1 MQDDT
6 PGPCVSA
13 PISPAAAVGE
23 PWYRTRM
30 ARSSQAAILVVAAF
44 VGISLSV
51 SAQAQDNSD
60 FAGRW
65 TINRELSQFPPE
77 IGFGLSWTSARGS
90 GVDSTGGGGGRRR
103 AGGVGGAGVF
113 TGRPESEDDV
123 KRVQLLTAE
132 VRNPSAHLTIV
143 ETPSAVTFT
152 DDRGQSRTVH
162 PDGKEEVLQLD
173 GVPVGVTAKRE
184 AGKLLVLYKAEQGRE
199 LRYTYSRAA
208 SPPQLV
214 VDVQFIERGGGDG
227 VRRIYQPASASETL
241 EAATPAPS
249 RAATTPGAGLP
260 AANPSDSRQGA
271 APQAFNQ
278 QPDAELK
285 GLTKLGVVVEDLSP
299 QAAACGLNQGTLET
313 AISKRLSDAGFKV
326 LRNSDEDTYVYI
338 NVITSS
344 LSNGLCVSRYDAFLY
359 THTTAKLSYQ
369 ETPVLVQVSL
379 LHKGGIGGGSPAA
392 HAAEVLR
399 SVQEYVGQ
407 FATRIRD
414 ANK

>member
-1 MQDDT
+1 M
-6 PGPCVSA
+6 V
-13 PISPAAAVGE
+13 
-23 PWYRTRM
+23 
-30 ARSSQAAILVVAAF
+30 
-44 VGISLSV
+44 VGISLSAP
-51 SAQAQDNSD
+51 AQAQDKSD

-103 AGGVGGAGVF
+103 SGSAGGAGVF

-123 KRVQLLTAE
+123 KRVQQLTAE
-132 VRNPSAHLTIV
+132 VRNPSAHLMIV
-143 ETPSAVTFT
+143 ETPAAVTFT
-152 DDRGQSRTVH
+152 DDQGQSRTFH
-162 PDGKEEVLQLD
+162 PDGKEEVIQLD
-173 GVPVGVTAKRE
+173 GVPVGLTAKRE
-184 AGKLLVLYKAEQGRE
+184 AGRLVVLYKAEQGRE

-208 SPPQLV
+208 SPPQLL

-227 VRRIYQPASASETL
+227 VRRIYEPASASETL
-241 EAATPAPS
+241 APATTAPS
-249 RAATTPGAGLP
+249 RATATPGAGLP
-260 AANPSDSRQGA
+260 AVNTSDSSKGVPASVDRISAQT
-271 APQAFNQ
+271 FNQ

-313 AISKRLSDAGFKV
+313 AVSKRLSDAGFKV
-326 LRNSDEDTYVYI
+326 IRNSDEDTYVYV

-359 THTTAKLSYQ
+359 THTTARLSYQ

-379 LHKGGIGGGSPAA
+379 LHKGGIGGGSAAA

-399 SVQEYVGQ
+399 SVQEYVDQ

>member
-1 MQDDT
+1 
-6 PGPCVSA
+6 
-13 PISPAAAVGE
+13 
-23 PWYRTRM
+23 M

-44 VGISLSV
+44 VGMSLSV
-51 SAQAQDNSD
+51 PGQAQDNFD
-60 FAGRW
+60 LAGRW
-65 TINRELSQFPPE
+65 SINRELSQFPPE

-103 AGGVGGAGVF
+103 AGGVGGAGIF

-123 KRVQLLTAE
+123 KRVQQLTAE

-162 PDGKEEVLQLD
+162 PDGREEVLQLD

-184 AGKLLVLYKAEQGRE
+184 AGRLVVLYQAEPGRE

-214 VDVQFIERGGGDG
+214 IDVQFIERGGGDS

-241 EAATPAPS
+241 EAATAAPS
-249 RAATTPGAGLP
+249 RAATTPGAGLA

-271 APQAFNQ
+271 APQTFNQ

-299 QAAACGLNQGTLET
+299 QAAACGLNQGTLEA

-359 THTTAKLSYQ
+359 THTTARLSYQ

-379 LHKGGIGGGSPAA
+379 LHKGGIGGGAPAA

-399 SVQEYVGQ
+399 SLQEYVGQ
-407 FATRIRD
+407 FATRIHD